1 VSRWYPAVDSHW
13 SASKASKMGVFG
25 ALGFAAWIGIPTALL
40 VTFHGQQIASGLVSP
55 LEIAVSALLVGL
67 ALVTAWRFRQHKGLV
82 VGPILLVAL
91 VIEVTKRLIL
101 TANGTLSFGVFDAVL
116 TFMMFF
122 GLLNGIRGV
131 RALRHLTP
139 DGDLEVIFE

>member
-1 VSRWYPAVDSHW
+1 
-13 SASKASKMGVFG
+13 MGVFG
-25 ALGFAAWIGIPTALL
+25 ALGFAAWIGIPTVLL
-40 VTFHGQQIASGLVSP
+40 VTFNGRQIASGLIS
-55 LEIAVSALLVGL
+55 LFEIAIAALLAGFAV
-67 ALVTAWRFRQHKGLV
+67 VTAWRFRKHKGLV

-101 TANGTLSFGVFDAVL
+101 TFEGMLSFGVFDAVL

-131 RALRHLTP
+131 RALRFLKPDDHLQ
-139 DGDLEVIFE
+139 EVFE

>member
-1 VSRWYPAVDSHW
+1 
-13 SASKASKMGVFG
+13 MGVFG
-25 ALGFAAWIGIPTALL
+25 ALGFAAWIGIPTVLL
-40 VTFHGQQIASGLVSP
+40 VTFHGRQIASGLIS
-55 LEIAVSALLVGL
+55 LFEIAIAALLVGL

-101 TANGTLSFGVFDAVL
+101 TFEGMLSFGVFDAVL

-122 GLLNGIRGV
+122 GLLNGIRGA
-131 RALRHLTP
+131 RALRFLKPDDHLQ
-139 DGDLEVIFE
+139 EVFE